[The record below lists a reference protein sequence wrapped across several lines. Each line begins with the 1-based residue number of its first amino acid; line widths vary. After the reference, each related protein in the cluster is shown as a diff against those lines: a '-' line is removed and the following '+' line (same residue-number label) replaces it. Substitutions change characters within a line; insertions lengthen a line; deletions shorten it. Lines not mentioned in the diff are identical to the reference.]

1 MNSFDFELPGEPNQV
16 GPFHWQRPQSNG
28 NYYFNSPSDQSSIFS
43 EAGVFGS
50 IGTAP
55 RTICCGPGIS
65 EMDFS
70 VIKLIPVNE
79 RTHFEFR
86 GEIFN
91 VFNHTQFYNPDG
103 NSTDGTQ
110 FGQVTEVKDPRLVQF
125 ALKFYF

>member
-1 MNSFDFELPGEPNQV
+1 MASFG
-16 GPFHWQRPQSNG
+16 RIG
-28 NYYFNSPSDQSSIFS
+28 N
-43 EAGVFGS
+43 
-50 IGTAP
+50 AP

-65 EMDFS
+65 ETDF
-70 VIKLIPVNE
+70 VVMKNIPVNE

-103 NSTDGTQ
+103 NSTDGAQ
-110 FGQVTEVKDPRLVQF
+110 FGQVTQVKDPRLVQF